1 MSGLASF
8 FWTYPFGLPTASL
21 QQKST
26 ELFLENRVEL
36 EPTPM
41 KKQET
46 TNEKIHFL
54 KVVFFCFFSSKKITA
69 CSHLPRTKPKKSR
82 HHSRRTGCAENGSTA
97 HPEGPLETGMTGPTA
112 VPPWVFSR
120 IPKFE
125 DAAQH
130 AGKKSEDSSEPGQ
143 KPYIEKGGFK
153 IENTTEKPIYLPL
166 PQDV

>member
-1 MSGLASF
+1 MDVSLRFA
-8 FWTYPFGLPTASL
+8 YKKSL

-26 ELFLENRVEL
+26 ELFLEKRVEL

-41 KKQET
+41 NEKHET
-46 TNEKIHFL
+46 TNENHFL
-54 KVVFFCFFSSKKITA
+54 KVVFLGFSSKTSQPA
-69 CSHLPRTKPKKSR
+69 ATFHAQNPKKVVIIA
-82 HHSRRTGCAENGSTA
+82 AELAVNGSTA
-97 HPEGPLETGMTGPTA
+97 HPEGLLETGMTGPTA

-143 KPYIEKGGFK
+143 KPYIEKAVSK
-153 IENTTEKPIYLPL
+153 
-166 PQDV
+166 